1 MKEIL
6 NKLFTRKIVEP
17 ILMVLVSFLILEFL
31 IFPGLTIENTFINII
46 SGIFGIILGLVF
58 LTYADNIIKDYF
70 EKKDDEG
77 WGGLSNEEL
86 IGDDE
91 IPNLKSK
98 DNKDENIQ

>member
-70 EKKDDEG
+70 EKKDDD

-91 IPNLKSK
+91 IPNVKLKEK
-98 DNKDENIQ
+98 KDENI

>member
-1 MKEIL
+1 MKKIL
-6 NKLFTRKIVEP
+6 NKLFTRKIIEP
-17 ILMVLVSFLILEFL
+17 ILMVVISFLILEFL

-58 LTYADNIIKDYF
+58 LTYADNIIKEKF
-70 EKKDDEG
+70 EKKDD
-77 WGGLSNEEL
+77 WGGLTNEEL

>member
-1 MKEIL
+1 MKKII
-6 NKLFTRKIVEP
+6 NKLFTKKVIEP

-70 EKKDDEG
+70 EKKDDD

-91 IPNLKSK
+91 IPNVKSK
-98 DNKDENIQ
+98 EKEDGKI

>member
-1 MKEIL
+1 MKKIL
-6 NKLFTRKIVEP
+6 NKLFTRKIIEP
-17 ILMVLVSFLILEFL
+17 ILMVVVSFLILEFL

-70 EKKDDEG
+70 EKKDDED

-91 IPNLKSK
+91 IPNVKLKEEK
-98 DNKDENIQ
+98 NENI

>member
-1 MKEIL
+1 MKKNL
-6 NKLFTRKIVEP
+6 NKLFTRKIIEP
-17 ILMVLVSFLILEFL
+17 ILMVIVSFSILEFL

-70 EKKDDEG
+70 EKKDDED

-91 IPNLKSK
+91 IPNVKLKEEK
-98 DNKDENIQ
+98 NENI

>member
-1 MKEIL
+1 MRKII
-6 NKLFTRKIVEP
+6 NKLFPRKIVEP
-17 ILMVLVSFLILEFL
+17 IVMVIISFLILEFL

-70 EKKDDEG
+70 EKKDD
-77 WGGLSNEEL
+77 WGGLTNEEL

-91 IPNLKSK
+91 IPNVKSK
-98 DNKDENIQ
+98 EKEDGKI

>member
-1 MKEIL
+1 MKKIL
-6 NKLFTRKIVEP
+6 NKLFTRKFIEP
-17 ILMVLVSFLILEFL
+17 ILIFVVSFLILEFL

-70 EKKDDEG
+70 EKKDDED
-77 WGGLSNEEL
+77 WGGLTNEEL

-91 IPNLKSK
+91 IPNVKSK
-98 DNKDENIQ
+98 EKKDENIQ

>member
-1 MKEIL
+1 MKKIL
-6 NKLFTRKIVEP
+6 NKLFTRKIIEP
-17 ILMVLVSFLILEFL
+17 ILMVVVSFLILEFL

-70 EKKDDEG
+70 EEKDDD

-91 IPNLKSK
+91 IPNVKLKEK
-98 DNKDENIQ
+98 KDENI

>member
-1 MKEIL
+1 MRKII
-6 NKLFTRKIVEP
+6 NKLFPRKIVEP
-17 ILMVLVSFLILEFL
+17 IVMVVISFLILEFL

-70 EKKDDEG
+70 EKKDD
-77 WGGLSNEEL
+77 WGGLTNEEL

-91 IPNLKSK
+91 IPNVKSK
-98 DNKDENIQ
+98 EKEDGKI

>member
-1 MKEIL
+1 MKKIL
-6 NKLFTRKIVEP
+6 NKLFTRKIIEP
-17 ILMVLVSFLILEFL
+17 ILMVVVSFLILEFL

-70 EKKDDEG
+70 EKKDDD

-91 IPNLKSK
+91 IPNVKLKEK
-98 DNKDENIQ
+98 KDENI

>member
-1 MKEIL
+1 MRKTI
-6 NKLFTRKIVEP
+6 NKLFPRKIVEP
-17 ILMVLVSFLILEFL
+17 IVMVIISFLILEFL

-70 EKKDDEG
+70 EKKDD
-77 WGGLSNEEL
+77 WGGLTNEEL

-91 IPNLKSK
+91 IPNVKSK
-98 DNKDENIQ
+98 EKEDGKI

>member
-1 MKEIL
+1 
-6 NKLFTRKIVEP
+6 
-17 ILMVLVSFLILEFL
+17 MVIVSFSILEFL

-70 EKKDDEG
+70 EKKDD
-77 WGGLSNEEL
+77 WGGLTNEEL

-91 IPNLKSK
+91 IPNVKSK
-98 DNKDENIQ
+98 EKEDGKI